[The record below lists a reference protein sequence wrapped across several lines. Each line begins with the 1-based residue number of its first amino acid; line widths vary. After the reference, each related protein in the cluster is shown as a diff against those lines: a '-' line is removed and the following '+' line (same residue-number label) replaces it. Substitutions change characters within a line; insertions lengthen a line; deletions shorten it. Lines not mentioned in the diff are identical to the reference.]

1 MKVSSTFLRPFA
13 SNYANHEGV
22 LSIPLKNL
30 CVSNFSFSL
39 ASLYTT
45 SYVFSLLFFFELKR
59 KQLKRAR
66 RLRRRPSTTWFKRKL
81 ALFKYTCAVWRL
93 YGRQVYLYYKCVQAY
108 RSDMQLRV

>member
-1 MKVSSTFLRPFA
+1 VIKVSSTFLRPFA

-22 LSIPLKNL
+22 FSIPLKNY

-45 SYVFSLLFFFELKR
+45 SYVFSFLFSFELKR

-66 RLRRRPSTTWFKRKL
+66 RPSTTWFMRKL

-93 YGRQVYLYYKCVQAY
+93 YGRQVYLYNKSVQAY
-108 RSDMQLRV
+108 RSSMQLRV